1 MKIQEKDKNQESGEK
16 KIEEEYWFLQ
26 EAIRPRRRGR
36 IVRIIRR
43 LLLLIVF
50 AVVFGVTGAIAFH
63 MTQNALDKREEA
75 QERKD
80 FFSGLEH
87 SGDASD
93 EDKAE
98 ADNSN
103 SSAIH
108 EQHWKELA
116 NVGKE
121 CNHSVVTVYAGHT
134 ESWYQRSV
142 SQDKVQ
148 SGILFHKKGK
158 KLYVLTSD
166 TAIIQ
171 GKSLNVEFIN
181 QDTVRARLVKEDEL
195 LGIAVLEVKMEDV
208 AKETRKD
215 IRIAKLA
222 GEELKLELNQWVFAL
237 GNADGIMYSVIPGII
252 VNTEL
257 STDIPD
263 GELGLYCTNIS
274 FNSNGDGFVAD
285 VKGRI
290 IGMFT
295 SAYKDIS
302 GDTNYAF
309 IASSDIAAVV
319 MRLVEGK
326 STASL
331 GINGCDI
338 EKEDTCGVYVQEVTF
353 KSPAYA
359 GGVRVADVIVEID
372 GYQIDSIKSLR
383 LALLTH
389 DPGDKVTLQVKRDN
403 GKKVSQKELTAV
415 LE

>member
-1 MKIQEKDKNQESGEK
+1 MKIRQKDKNQESGKE

-26 EAIRPRRRGR
+26 EAIRSRRRGQ
-36 IVRIIRR
+36 IVHILYR
-43 LLLLIVF
+43 LLLLVVF
-50 AVVFGVTGAIAFH
+50 AVVFGVTGAIAFR

-80 FFSGLEH
+80 FFSELEN
-87 SGDASD
+87 SGDAPD
-93 EDKAE
+93 EGKAE
-98 ADNSN
+98 ADGPNL
-103 SSAIH
+103 SAIH
-108 EQHWKELA
+108 EQRWKELA

-121 CNHSVVTVYAGHT
+121 CNHSVVTVYAEHT

-142 SQDKVQ
+142 NQDKVQ

-171 GKSLNVEFIN
+171 GKSLKVEFIN
-181 QDTVRARLVKEDEL
+181 QDTARAELVKEDEL
-195 LGIAVLEVKMEDV
+195 LGIAVLEVKVEDI
-208 AKETRKD
+208 AEETKKD

-222 GEELKLELNQWVFAL
+222 EELNLELNQCVLAL
-237 GNADGIMYSVIPGII
+237 GNSDGIMYSVIPGII

-274 FNSNGDGFVAD
+274 YNSNGDGFVAD
-285 VKGRI
+285 VEGRI
-290 IGMFT
+290 VGMFT

-331 GINGCDI
+331 GINGCDV
-338 EKEDTCGVYVQEVTF
+338 EKGDTCGVYVEEVAF
-353 KSPAYA
+353 KSPAYT